1 MFPDAGRP
9 AVPHHIQCGSGR
21 GRPALGERECGR
33 GGSKGGNGT
42 GGPAPGRTFLR

>member
-21 GRPALGERECGR
+21 GRPALGERDHGR
-33 GGSKGGNGT
+33 GGGKRGNGKGGTKPVGSI
-42 GGPAPGRTFLR
+42 L